1 MSDDQPPSKAERMQ
15 AKFDSARA
23 IVERERLP
31 GWEAFFARD
40 AEAEKWTLNQEQRVL
55 GSLRHEDEVIFER
68 ALGSWVMAWERV
80 NERLAEEYRVANEDP
95 ETWELR
101 YIKWMKKIVY
111 IKFGSPMGD
120 FYLVPKKPRKKPKAA
135 HWYTV
140 DEMLGMLNPAVVAA
154 IEMAG
159 SLPVRPETLPGPEPG
174 EKHMLVDM
182 TGPEMRVKY
191 TLPKGNRR

>member
-1 MSDDQPPSKAERMQ
+1 
-15 AKFDSARA
+15 
-23 IVERERLP
+23 
-31 GWEAFFARD
+31 
-40 AEAEKWTLNQEQRVL
+40 
-55 GSLRHEDEVIFER
+55 
-68 ALGSWVMAWERV
+68 MAWERV